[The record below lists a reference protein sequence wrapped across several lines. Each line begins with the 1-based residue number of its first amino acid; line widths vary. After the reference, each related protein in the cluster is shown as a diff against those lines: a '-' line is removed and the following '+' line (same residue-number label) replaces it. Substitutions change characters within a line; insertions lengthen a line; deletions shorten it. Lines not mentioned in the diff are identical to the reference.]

1 MTKVLPMI
9 KLAVFGLKIPSTQ
22 MDKTI
27 DTIKDSSTTGRII
40 FLNVLL
46 SMA

>member
-1 MTKVLPMI
+1 MIKILPMM

-22 MDKTI
+22 IDKTI
-27 DTIKDSSTTGRII
+27 DTIRASSTTGRIV